1 MPPKVLHCN
10 VREWIKSVEEE
21 IAGKEAVPTP
31 LSDAIGNLCLDPR
44 ILHRHGVG
52 VTVLFPVDHEYRMSL
67 YNDSLSSDDDVYM
80 NAIRRVSALI
90 MPERVTAISGLARNE
105 SKGDFA
111 LGSRNGY
118 KYVFTPDGSNAKLA
132 ILGKDDK
139 PVDTGCT
146 VSALKTACRFSEIA
160 YASAFAI
167 NIPKSKGEK
176 NGFYKLPYEYLE
188 KRQYQMKPSARSA
201 VVGGSSEHPSEVYP
215 QSNQNLG
222 RRVELAKLL
231 EFKYAACCASGKK
244 ECPYLITVVS
254 LLNYLRANHSDVYAD
269 VLPIVDVDPF
279 ISFYLLVEPYRHAGH
294 MLSDSVLYE
303 TGGVWEKMCLSKDP
317 KTEYMG
323 HLNNEKSFARVDI
336 SGLDALREEINEEST
351 YQGLISKVR
360 AAYNSFVSSG
370 SVNGTKVLK
379 SVSSLLTVD
388 RKIWQDEFR
397 MHFSNSLQYVCGG
410 NGKFSQPR
418 YDEVIRS
425 IQYCWPANDYTSEVI
440 LNRQS
445 FDPKTSLV
453 SRAELT
459 MLRDFIYSTDFLY
472 LCPTT
477 STIGHEV
484 KRQFD
489 DSKDYSVFNRNYHAF
504 ARLEVMSC
512 DSCASLD
519 CASAEIAKT
528 LASL

>member
-31 LSDAIGNLCLDPR
+31 LSDAIGNLCLDHR

-52 VTVLFPVDHEYRMSL
+52 VTILFPVDHEYRMSL
-67 YNDSLSSDDDVYM
+67 YNDSLSSDDDVYT
-80 NAIRRVSALI
+80 NTVRRISALI

-118 KYVFTPDGSNAKLA
+118 KYVFTPDGSNAKLS

-146 VSALKTACRFSEIA
+146 VAPLKTSCRFSEIA
-160 YASAFAI
+160 YASAFALTV
-167 NIPKSKGEK
+167 PKSKGEK
-176 NGFYKLPYEYLE
+176 SGFYKLPYEYLE
-188 KRQYQMKPSARSA
+188 KRQYQMKPAARTA
-201 VVGGSSEHPSEVYP
+201 VTGGSAEHPTEVYP
-215 QSNQNLG
+215 HSNQYLG

-231 EFKYAACCASGKK
+231 EFKYAACCASNKK
-244 ECPYLITVVS
+244 ESPYLITVVS
-254 LLNYLRANHSDVYAD
+254 LLNYLRANQPEIYAD
-269 VLPIVDVDPF
+269 LLPILDVDPF
-279 ISFYLLVEPYRHAGH
+279 ISFYILVEPYRQSGH
-294 MLSDSVLYE
+294 MLSDTVLYE

-317 KTEYMG
+317 KTEYIG
-323 HLNNEKSFARVDI
+323 HLNNVKASSRLDI
-336 SGLDALREEINEEST
+336 TSQLTSLREEVIEELT

-360 AAYNSFVSSG
+360 SAYNAFVSSG
-370 SVNGTKVLK
+370 IVNGTKLVK
-379 SVSSLLTVD
+379 TSSLLTVE

-397 MHFSNSLQYVCGG
+397 MHFSNSLQYVCS
-410 NGKFSQPR
+410 GKFSQPR

-425 IQYCWPANDYTSEVI
+425 IQYCWPANDYAGEVI
-440 LNRQS
+440 LNRQLI
-445 FDPKTSLV
+445 DPKTSLV

-472 LCPTT
+472 VCPTT
-477 STIGHEV
+477 ATIGHEV
-484 KRQFD
+484 QRQYD
-489 DSKDYSVFNRNYHAF
+489 DKKDYTVFNRNYHAF
-504 ARLEVMSC
+504 ARLESMTC
-512 DSCASLD
+512 DHCASFD
-519 CASAEIAKT
+519 SATAEISKT